1 MTVIRSL
8 ALPLDFETAVY
19 RRLNADLAHMTEA
32 ELIAHHR
39 DHGAAEGRRASS
51 ICTRADLVALIPGHL
66 QCLEIG
72 PFDRPCLDPSQADF
86 VDVLDRDGLRARAAE
101 IGRDPDGVPEIRW
114 VSTDGSLGLVSDE
127 YDLVLS
133 SHSIEHQIDL
143 VRHLAEVERI
153 LRTGGHYVCII
164 SDSRYCF
171 DHFLPPST
179 ISDVLAAHVDGRHR
193 HSLKSIVDDWAM
205 TTHNDAVRHW
215 AGDHGS
221 PGPDVGQV
229 RKALE
234 AWNDPDARPDVHAW
248 RFTPDSF
255 RSLVGTLGELGLTKL
270 GVERLYPTLH
280 NTLEFFA
287 VLRHDA

>member
-1 MTVIRSL
+1 MKGIRSL

-19 RRLNADLAHMTEA
+19 RRLNADLAHMSEG

-39 DHGAAEGRRASS
+39 DFGAAEGRRGSS
-51 ICTRADLVALIPGHL
+51 IGTRAELVALIPGHMR
-66 QCLEIG
+66 CLEIG
-72 PFDRPCLDPSQADF
+72 PFDRPCLDPSQTDF
-86 VDVLDRDGLRARAAE
+86 VDVLDRDGLRARASE
-101 IGRDPDGVPEIRW
+101 IGLDPDGVPEIRW
-114 VSTDGSLGLVSDE
+114 VSTDGSLGLVTDE

-153 LRTGGHYVCII
+153 LRSDGHYVCII
-164 SDSRYCF
+164 PDARYCF

-179 ISDVLAAHVDGRHR
+179 ISDVLAAHGDGRHR
-193 HSLKSIVDDWAM
+193 HSLKSIVDHWAM
-205 TTHNDAVRHW
+205 TTHNDAIRHW
-215 AGDHGS
+215 NGDHGS

-248 RFTPDSF
+248 QFTPDSF
-255 RSLVGTLGELGLTKL
+255 RTLVGTLGELGMT
-270 GVERLYPTLH
+270 GFTVERVYPTVRDS
-280 NTLEFFA
+280 LEFFA
-287 VLRHDA
+287 VLRRDA